1 MEWQDNGIVLS
12 LKNYGERSGLL
23 EVLTLEHGRHLG
35 IVRDIRSQY
44 RKGSL
49 QAGNTLQLNW
59 RARISEHLGSFT
71 FDVVESRAAKIMNN
85 KLALVG
91 LQTLVAYTNIL
102 PERESVGSLYK
113 ALSIVLDSMS
123 SNNDWLELLI
133 KWEMGFLAE
142 LGFGIDISKCV
153 VSLETDNLIYVSPK
167 SGKAVS
173 KQIGNPYK
181 DKLLK
186 LPSFLIDNKKPSKID
201 VINGFLLTGFFLNK
215 DVYEPLGLK
224 MPNSR
229 DRIVTM
235 VRDSHL
241 T

>member
-1 MEWQDNGIVLS
+1 
-12 LKNYGERSGLL
+12 
-23 EVLTLEHGRHLG
+23 
-35 IVRDIRSQY
+35 
-44 RKGSL
+44 
-49 QAGNTLQLNW
+49 
-59 RARISEHLGSFT
+59 
-71 FDVVESRAAKIMNN
+71 
-85 KLALVG
+85 
-91 LQTLVAYTNIL
+91 
-102 PERESVGSLYK
+102 
-113 ALSIVLDSMS
+113 
-123 SNNDWLELLI
+123 LLI

-153 VSLETDNLIYVSPK
+153 VSSETDNLIYVSPK

-173 KQIGNPYK
+173 KEIGNPYK

-229 DRIVTM
+229 DRIVAM

>member
-23 EVLTLEHGRHLG
+23 EVLTSSHGRHLG
-35 IVRDIRSQY
+35 IVRDIRSQF
-44 RKGSL
+44 RKGAL
-49 QAGNTLQLNW
+49 QPGNTLQLNW

-91 LQTLVAYTNIL
+91 LQTLVAYTKML
-102 PERESVGSLYK
+102 PERDSVGNLYK
-113 ALSIVLDSMS
+113 ALCIVLDAM
-123 SNNDWLELLI
+123 SNNDDWLELLI

-153 VSLETDNLIYVSPK
+153 VTSSVDDLMYVSPK
-167 SGKAVS
+167 SRKAVS
-173 KQIGNPYK
+173 KDIGEPYK
-181 DKLLK
+181 HKLLK
-186 LPSFLIDNKKPSKID
+186 LPSFLIDNKKSKKTD

-229 DRIVTM
+229 DRI
-235 VRDSHL
+235 L
-241 T
+241 KIINE